1 VPLYPFDEVRILL
14 KTGCSSVGVSC
25 WRSSIR
31 GHVLHFIG
39 EPPGGRG
46 GLGAGMGSR

>member
-25 WRSSIR
+25 
-31 GHVLHFIG
+31 
-39 EPPGGRG
+39 
-46 GLGAGMGSR
+46 